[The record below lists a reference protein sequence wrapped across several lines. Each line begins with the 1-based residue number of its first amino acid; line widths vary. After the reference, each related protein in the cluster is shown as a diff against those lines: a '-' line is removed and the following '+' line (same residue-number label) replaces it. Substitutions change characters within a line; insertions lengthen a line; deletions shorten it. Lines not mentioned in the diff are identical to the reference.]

1 MGRNYTENFVEEA
14 FRFCGI
20 SDMNGKN
27 IPVVFK
33 RSFVVNEVTEIKA
46 GTLCFI
52 NDAQGRFGE
61 IEKKVKVKKKKSRIT
76 KCTFCDGTYSS
87 KITDS
92 CPHCGAPVTNAI
104 VDNETSPASPVWF
117 NVVLGFPEFP
127 NVRLFNEVYLHCK
140 AEMFENG
147 EYRLTARGENESV
160 NFADLM
166 ECTDERTSADMNE
179 FRDKYN
185 EYYDSETKFEEIQE
199 LSFWLSLLLL
209 LICPFVGGVLL
220 THNLIAGISI
230 LSATVIPIAT
240 LIICLFANFD
250 KTSKAKRLE
259 LRIKSLMEG
268 FAGKEAEFCNQ

>member
-1 MGRNYTENFVEEA
+1 MERNYTENFVEKA

-20 SDMNGKN
+20 NELNGKN

-61 IEKKVKVKKKKSRIT
+61 IEKNVKVKKKKIKIT
-76 KCTFCDGTYSS
+76 KCEYCGGTYSS
-87 KITDS
+87 KVTDS

-104 VDNETSPASPVWF
+104 IDNGTSPVSPVWF

-127 NVRLFNEVYLHCK
+127 NVSLFNEVRLHCK
-140 AEMFENG
+140 AEVLENG
-147 EYRLTARGENESV
+147 GYRLTARGENESV

-166 ECTDERTSADMNE
+166 ECTDERTAADMNE
-179 FRDKYN
+179 FRNKYD
-185 EYYDSETKFEEIQE
+185 EYYNSETKFEEIQE

-220 THNLIAGISI
+220 TQNLIAGISI
-230 LSATVIPIAT
+230 LSATAIPIAT
-240 LIICLFANFD
+240 LIICLFTNFN
-250 KTSKAKRLE
+250 KTSKAKKLE
-259 LRIKSLMEG
+259 SSIKSLMEG
-268 FAGKEAEFCNQ
+268 FAVKEAEFCNQ